1 MADQIDIRKSGGVI
15 VRDRKFLVTRAHGK
29 DIFVAPGGKLEPGE
43 TAEQALVREM
53 MEELQVE
60 VNPDTFEELG
70 TFYAQAAGNEDKKLE
85 MKVFIIHDFTG
96 ELTASSEVEEMKWIN
111 TQTTGIPLGSIFGH
125 DVMPLLKERD
135 FID

>member
-1 MADQIDIRKSGGVI
+1 MNEQIDIRKAGGVVI
-15 VRDRKFLVTRAHGK
+15 KDRRFLITRSAGK

-60 VNPDTFEELG
+60 VNSDTLEELG

-85 MKVFIIHDFTG
+85 MKVFMIHDFTG
-96 ELTASSEVEEMKWIN
+96 ELAPSSEVEEMKWID
-111 TQTTGIPLGSIFGH
+111 TTSTGFQLGSIFEH
-125 DVMPLLKERD
+125 DVMPMLKQKD
-135 FID
+135 LIN